1 MKEITEISPGAA
13 HRAHLGRTATLKG
26 PTRSFPSPLP
36 SIAVELVNA
45 ALKGLLSPALS
56 SKGGEG
62 DRIASPS
69 RRGRI
74 AGRVL
79 AVLFTAYCA
88 VAQDTV
94 LSVRNI
100 TALQAIDTS
109 TLTPNNSVLVL
120 GYYNAGDRGGG
131 VFQWQLNS
139 GATPDGGRYL
149 ASSNPLSPSGR
160 WERMLSGETA
170 NVKMWGA
177 KGNINGG
184 VLTPAYVAAA
194 NDDTVAIQNALNAC
208 PGWGNSGG
216 FWAAELLFPAGFY
229 KITSTL
235 VAHADILKIR
245 GESARMTSLVMPLGI
260 QKDIFRTT
268 VADRAIAAGDGSAGY
283 DDNLRIED
291 IAFYF
296 ANGIGYSGQSA
307 HNESNSALVICNPD
321 EGTTIRNI
329 ATVGGAYGIRCF
341 GGGSGAPAA
350 FRDVVCTD
358 AAAAGICI
366 EPVPGTDHAGGHI
379 SISGITGDHRFDNSR
394 SNACLVKFVNFV
406 GVALIADLNAEAA
419 YGGGVIQHKFPEPSS
434 GWGAGAPM
442 GQLTIL
448 NCSVNLGSTFSR
460 YASRS
465 DFLVLKG
472 GMRTAS

>member
-13 HRAHLGRTATLKG
+13 HRAHLGRTATFKG

-100 TALQAIDTS
+100 SALQAIDTS
-109 TLTPNNSVLVL
+109 TLTPNNTVLVL

-283 DDNLRIED
+283 DDNL
-291 IAFYF
+291 
-296 ANGIGYSGQSA
+296 
-307 HNESNSALVICNPD
+307 
-321 EGTTIRNI
+321 
-329 ATVGGAYGIRCF
+329 
-341 GGGSGAPAA
+341 
-350 FRDVVCTD
+350 
-358 AAAAGICI
+358 
-366 EPVPGTDHAGGHI
+366 
-379 SISGITGDHRFDNSR
+379 
-394 SNACLVKFVNFV
+394 
-406 GVALIADLNAEAA
+406 
-419 YGGGVIQHKFPEPSS
+419 
-434 GWGAGAPM
+434 
-442 GQLTIL
+442 
-448 NCSVNLGSTFSR
+448 
-460 YASRS
+460 
-465 DFLVLKG
+465 
-472 GMRTAS
+472 